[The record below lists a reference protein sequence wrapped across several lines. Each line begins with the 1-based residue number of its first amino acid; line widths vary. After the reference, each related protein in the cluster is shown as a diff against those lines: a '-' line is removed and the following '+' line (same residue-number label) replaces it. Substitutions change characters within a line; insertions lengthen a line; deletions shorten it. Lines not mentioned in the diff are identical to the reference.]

1 MNRNIEELNNL
12 LNKHF
17 KKSKNS
23 ILSIGIKTNDKDFY
37 YDWNTP
43 KDHHDMAFGLGS
55 FSKTII
61 STYICEMVDK
71 KTIDLNQKIDNYLS
85 LNHKIDYPKVIDLL
99 THTSGYHAFIPIR
112 SSIWTLITKGFN
124 KKNIYQNIDNEWLK
138 KTLNKI
144 KPFKKKRYRYSDFN
158 FAVLA
163 LIIEEIE
170 KKPFKEVIHDF
181 MVNQL
186 GMKNSFYATK
196 DFSIKDS
203 YSWIW
208 EDDNPFLA
216 SGGMFST
223 VKDLLNFL
231 DYQKNNKDKLLISHE
246 KYHRTN
252 LNKNIF
258 TGFSWVSFYNGKF
271 FWHIGGQGFYR
282 SYILFN
288 LKKDISIVI
297 LSTVDID
304 VQHVN
309 RLGSSIHNNIK
320 RNNELL
326 YDFLL
331 TYSFNH

>member
-1 MNRNIEELNNL
+1 MNKNIEELNNL

-17 KKSKNS
+17 NKSKNS
-23 ILSIGIKTNDKDFY
+23 ILSIGIKTSDKEFFY
-37 YDWNTP
+37 NWNTP
-43 KDHHDMAFGLGS
+43 KDNNEMYFGLGS
-55 FSKTII
+55 VSKTII
-61 STYICEMVDK
+61 STYICEMVDRK
-71 KTIDLNQKIDNYLS
+71 SIELDKTIDSYLKVNPKIN
-85 LNHKIDYPKVIDLL
+85 YPKVIDLL
-99 THTSGYHAFIPIR
+99 THTSGYHAFIPFR

-138 KTLNKI
+138 NSLNKI
-144 KPFKKKRYRYSDFN
+144 RPFKKKRYRYSDYN

-163 LIIEEIE
+163 LIIETIE
-170 KKPFKEVIHDF
+170 KRPFKDVISDY

-186 GMKNSFYATK
+186 KMKNSFYATK
-196 DFSIKDS
+196 EFSNKDDF
-203 YSWIW
+203 SWIW

-223 VKDLLNFL
+223 VSDLLNFL
-231 DYQKNNKDKLLISHE
+231 DYQKSNQEKLMISHD

-252 LNKNIF
+252 LNKNIY

-271 FWHIGGQGFYR
+271 YWHIGGQGYYR

-326 YDFLL
+326 YDFLQS
-331 TYSFNH
+331 YSTN